1 MAQWLM
7 NLTSIHED
15 VGSTSGLTGLRIWY
29 CHELWFRLQTWLR
42 SRVAVAM
49 AGSYSSDLTPGL
61 ETSICRRCSPKKTP
75 PRQKKVCIWQWKL
88 SINLPGSDFC
98 IVAGNKH
105 QHSLD
110 PLP

>member
-61 ETSICRRCSPKKTP
+61 ETSICRRCSPKKIP
-75 PRQKKVCIWQWKL
+75 PPKKKCV
-88 SINLPGSDFC
+88 SVNES
-98 IVAGNKH
+98 
-105 QHSLD
+105 
-110 PLP
+110 